1 MTIIKLKSALFKKKK
16 SIRILVNRVG
26 LRLDPFGP
34 DIWQTTNVEQL
45 IEFLEDHITVTRR

>member
-1 MTIIKLKSALFKKKK
+1 MKKKY
-16 SIRILVNRVG
+16 IRILVNRVG

-45 IEFLEDHITVTRR
+45 IEFLEDHVTVTRR